1 MHWTWTGN
9 SFHTWYFTCF
19 SAILPNLPTLSLSH
33 RVHYPLCCLQ
43 WIRQLEPVAP
53 GGRDRSWRWCL
64 AFLCFQSS
72 SWWKASRV
80 STSKEN
86 PEPRVMYWFR
96 VPACFEKL
104 TLLSFGRSSVLGS
117 VPLHH
122 VIFRT
127 SALSSFLPKSYR
139 HHVPDSAPSDS
150 NSVP

>member
-1 MHWTWTGN
+1 MDQATGTSGPRWERQILEVVF
-9 SFHTWYFTCF
+9 SFSLF
-19 SAILPNLPTLSLSH
+19 SVFIMMKS
-33 RVHYPLCCLQ
+33 
-43 WIRQLEPVAP
+43 
-53 GGRDRSWRWCL
+53 
-64 AFLCFQSS
+64 
-72 SWWKASRV
+72 SRV

-86 PEPRVMYWFR
+86 PEPRVMYWFH

-150 NSVP
+150 NNVP